1 MPFGNGEPMTQA
13 PEQLAPGRL
22 QRRKARTRA
31 AIVQSATDLFH
42 RNGYEETSIQQ
53 IAELADTGVG
63 TLYGYFASKEEILR
77 EVLQT
82 RSDAALL
89 SYFAAIDETTGYVD
103 RVVTAMRILAGYI
116 RDNRLVLAATFQ
128 TAARDRRLDA
138 HWAEMLTASFS
149 LLITTGIERGEIAD
163 LPVETTARVL
173 IGTCTM
179 AMLGIGIW
187 EDRDSD
193 QTLADV
199 EAITRQL
206 LTSRP

>member
-1 MPFGNGEPMTQA
+1 MTQPLNP
-13 PEQLAPGRL
+13 PELGRL

-63 TLYGYFASKEEILR
+63 TLYGYFTSKEEILR
-77 EVLQT
+77 EVLRT
-82 RSDAALL
+82 RSDAALS
-89 SYFAAIDETTGYVD
+89 SYFAAVDETTGYVD
-103 RVVTAMRILAGYI
+103 RVVTAIRVLASYI
-116 RDNRLVLAATFQ
+116 RDNRLVLAAAFQ
-128 TAARDRRLDA
+128 TAARDRHLDE

-149 LLITTGIERGEIAD
+149 LLIKTGIERGEIAA

-179 AMLGIGIW
+179 AMLGIGVW
-187 EDRDSD
+187 DNRDSD
-193 QTLADV
+193 ETLMDI

-206 LTSRP
+206 LSAGV